1 MAQLFS
7 GIINL
12 SKIPKELIR
21 ENRAGD
27 KIIYVDFAERK
38 TPSQYGDTHY
48 LKIYDA
54 ANRQSHYIGD
64 FRPREL
70 GNGATTGQAPAPAA
84 APAPAMAAPAPA
96 PAPAPAS
103 DPNSLEPQP
112 DDLPF

>member
-12 SKIPKELIR
+12 SRIPKELIR

-48 LKIYDA
+48 LKLYDA
-54 ANRQSHYIGD
+54 VNRQSNYIGD

-70 GNGATTGQAPAPAA
+70 GNGAAAGQAPAPAA

-96 PAPAPAS
+96 PVPMPAS